1 MGKVNKFFTNHGS
14 KVIVGL
20 LVLIYFKSCGVDN
33 ELVRVKDNVIQLQ
46 GDIDSVNV
54 NISNLPTNIDI
65 EIEGLKTEKRL
76 IQATDRK
83 IFDVNRQ
90 NQIEKQ
96 IKVLEKNK

>member
-33 ELVRVKDNVIQLQ
+33 ELTRVKDNVVQLQ
-46 GDIDSVNV
+46 LDIDSVNV
-54 NISNLPTNIDI
+54 NISNLPTDTDI
-65 EIEGLKTEKRL
+65 EIEGLKVEKRL

-90 NQIEKQ
+90 TQIEEQ
-96 IKVLEKNK
+96 IKVLKKNK